1 MDAKPK
7 RPLRVWP
14 VYVVVA
20 IAAAALLATWLP
32 SDAPFRQMQVLRTA
46 ITIILSTI
54 ALLLWWLVFSRAP
67 GRLRLLGVVGL
78 AAVFGVGRM
87 LFEIRGVS
95 GDLVPRVVWRGGD
108 ELPMPPHRAPA
119 QPRAEEMAES
129 RSGDEASAEKISD
142 EEEPAETPGPASDVV
157 AVAAGTKHIGPTPA
171 PPSREFAQ
179 FLGPN
184 RDATI
189 TGVALSR
196 DWAAKAPVELW
207 RRPLGLGWSG
217 FAVADDIAVTLEQRQ
232 GEELVVA
239 YALENGQVLWSQ
251 LNDAGFESAMTGD
264 GPRSTPAIGDGEVFV
279 VGARGTL
286 SALDLKTGELIFRRN
301 ILEDSGGTRPS
312 HGVSASPLLLG
323 DHVVVLAG
331 GGSGS
336 SLIAY
341 DRSTGERSWSGG
353 DEPAAY
359 SSPFLAT
366 LAGAPQ
372 IVVFNRTGVTGQ
384 NATDGEVLWQF
395 EWPRGSERVA
405 QPVVLPGDRV
415 FVSTG
420 YGMGSKLLQIE
431 ADDSGGLNAKLI
443 WESRRLKAK
452 FTQVVHRD
460 GFMYGLDDGVLVS
473 LDLRDG
479 ERRWKRGRYGHG
491 QILLVDDLLLVQ
503 SERGEVILV
512 AASPERHL
520 ELGRFQAVE
529 GMSWATPALA
539 GNLLIVRSEEEAACY
554 RLPTETPAASAE

>member
-1 MDAKPK
+1 MDATPK
-7 RPLRVWP
+7 RSLRVWP
-14 VYVVVA
+14 AYVVVA
-20 IAAAALLATWLP
+20 IAAAALFVIWLP

-54 ALLLWWLVFSRAP
+54 ALLLWWLLFSRAP

-78 AAVFGVGRM
+78 AAVFGLGRM

-95 GDLVPRVVWRGGD
+95 GDLVPRVVWRGGE

-119 QPRAEEMAES
+119 QPRAPEPMESEGGEQAPAE
-129 RSGDEASAEKISD
+129 AIPD
-142 EEEPAETPGPASDVV
+142 EEPEETSEPAADVAALAVGTKDRGPSPGPA
-157 AVAAGTKHIGPTPA
+157 
-171 PPSREFAQ
+171 SREFAQ

-189 TGVALSR
+189 TGVELSR

-207 RRPLGLGWSG
+207 RQPLGLGWSG
-217 FAVADDIAVTLEQRQ
+217 FAIADDIAVTLEQRQ

-264 GPRSTPAIGDGEVFV
+264 GPRSTPAIDAGEVFV

-301 ILEDSGGTRPS
+301 ILEDSGGTRPT
-312 HGVSASPLLLG
+312 HGVAASPLLLG

-331 GGSGS
+331 GASGS

-395 EWPRGSERVA
+395 DWPPGSERVA
-405 QPVVLPGDRV
+405 QPVVLPGDRL

-431 ADDSGGLNAKLI
+431 ADAAGGLNAEII

-491 QILLVDDLLLVQ
+491 QILLVDDLLLIQ

-512 AASPERHL
+512 AASPERHH

-539 GNLLIVRSEEEAACY
+539 GDLLIVRSEEEAACY
-554 RLPTETPAASAE
+554 RLPTEAPASSAG